1 MGDAGYLDQAGY
13 LFLCDRINDTIIVGG
28 QNIYPAE
35 IENALS
41 EHTGL
46 LEATIIGVPDPQWG
60 ETVCALVVPKDGV
73 SLTDGDIV
81 SFLQER
87 LASYKKPRH
96 VVFMDSL
103 PRNPSGKVMKRE
115 LRERF
120 RDLGQARGET

>member
-1 MGDAGYLDQAGY
+1 M
-13 LFLCDRINDTIIVGG
+13 IISGG

-41 EHTGL
+41 EHTGI
-46 LEATIIGVPDPQWG
+46 LEATIIGVPDPKWG
-60 ETVCALVVPKDGV
+60 ETVCALIVPKQGV
-73 SLTDGDIV
+73 TLTDADVV
-81 SFLQER
+81 SFVQER

-103 PRNPSGKVMKRE
+103 PRNPSGKVLKRE

-120 RDLGQARGET
+120 ADLGDARSGT